1 MGELIMSGPVADLI
15 RANKIDEADVRELR
29 RTTYRDGVVNSQEAT
44 AILALDRSCQIKCPQ
59 WAEFY
64 VEALGDYIVY
74 QTEPRGHVSE
84 ANAEGLIRA
93 ISVDG
98 IVDTST
104 ELELLLHVLRKAK
117 SVPSKLSAFALKQVA
132 NAVLKGRG
140 VLAANRAGSAGVVT
154 AADVSMLRDV
164 LYSVATVDNVAISRD
179 EADVLFDIND
189 ATAMAANDPSW
200 QVLFSKAVAA
210 SIMMVSN
217 LNAPEAD
224 LLTTR
229 KLWIDDNQVDVM
241 SFLRKGFSGGLSAFA
256 DKVMS
261 ANSVEAEAADRLAAQ
276 QEALSIAEAIDT
288 EEAQWLAERIG
299 RDGRLHDNEK
309 ELLQFIA
316 REVRNIPQ
324 SLQPLMT
331 KVA

>member
-164 LYSVATVDNVAISRD
+164 LYSVATGDNVAISRD

-210 SIMMVSN
+210 SIMMLSN

>member
-164 LYSVATVDNVAISRD
+164 LYSVATGDNVAISRD

>member
-1 MGELIMSGPVADLI
+1 MGELIMSGPLAELI
-15 RANKIDEADVRELR
+15 RNNKIDEADVRELR

-98 IVDTST
+98 IVDTRT

-117 SVPSKLSAFALKQVA
+117 SVPPKLSAFALKQVA

-140 VLAANRAGSAGVVT
+140 VLAADRAHSAGVVT
-154 AADVSMLRDV
+154 ADDVSMLRDV
-164 LYSVATVDNVAISRD
+164 LYSVATADNIAISRD
-179 EADVLFDIND
+179 EANVLFDIND
-189 ATAMAANDPSW
+189 ATAMAANHPSW

-210 SIMMVSN
+210 SILMVSN
-217 LNAPEAD
+217 VRSPDVDA
-224 LLTTR
+224 LTTR
-229 KLWIDDNQVDVM
+229 KLWLDDNKIDVM
-241 SFLRKGFSGGLSAFA
+241 GFVSRAFTGGLAEFA
-256 DKVMS
+256 DKVLS
-261 ANSVEAEAADRLAAQ
+261 VNSVEAEAAERLAARDQ
-276 QEALSIAEAIDT
+276 ALLIAEAIDP
-288 EEAQWLAERIG
+288 EEAEWLAERIG
-299 RDGRLHDNEK
+299 RDGRLHESEK
-309 ELLQFIA
+309 ELLQFLA
-316 REVRNIPQ
+316 REVPNIPQ
-324 SLQPLMT
+324 SLQPLMA